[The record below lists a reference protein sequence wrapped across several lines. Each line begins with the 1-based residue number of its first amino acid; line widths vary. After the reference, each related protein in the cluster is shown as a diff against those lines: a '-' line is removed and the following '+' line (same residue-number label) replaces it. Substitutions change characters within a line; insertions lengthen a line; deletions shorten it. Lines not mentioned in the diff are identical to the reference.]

1 MAQSRYGIVLSFLV
15 CFLVS
20 CTGTSSFESS
30 GSTTTGSNTTGETET
45 NLFATGD
52 VTSLTFSGSTLTVS
66 LDDVTADDNVVL
78 VLFAENSSSTTVGVQ
93 VAESESAFSSESLA
107 SETSFSFA
115 DGFQASSN
123 DVVDM
128 TEEVHGILRD
138 MEQDVE
144 PDQQVELQA
153 SLTGVDT
160 SVTLGS
166 EDDFYVLNSLS
177 GGGSFETV
185 TATLVYQTEFFN
197 YYIDNDELDSLSDDD
212 LEELSENFADVIPL
226 IRDIFGD
233 ESDVNSDGKFDV
245 LSTPLVN
252 GLAGSPNSIVT
263 GYWYANDLGSSSN
276 SNQREIIYTMVPD
289 PSGTYGSV
297 VTENFA
303 VSNIIRGVLVHEYQ
317 HMINYNMHVNENG
330 GSTEDSWLNE
340 SLSHL
345 IEDIYDTDSD
355 DYMLSSGNENPA
367 RVNVYL
373 DSIDSTCFTCG
384 TNLAQRGGGYLFLR
398 YLYEQA
404 YNGEFSNLAD
414 GAEFIAALL
423 DTDETGTDNIVNAV
437 YGSSGSSDNFYDL
450 MGQFT
455 LAVYLSNTGI
465 TSNTLYNFDGINLR
479 ATQDDNRSTVLA
491 GPESFELDDLSYTD
505 AVTGNSVLYLEID
518 GETIVNNSGELS
530 LSVGSGQDMRGFV
543 LIY

>member
-367 RVNVYL
+367 RVDVYL